1 MRRIIASLL
10 LAFVAM
16 PAPADAGRHAREPRR
31 NDQEPIGKFAFD
43 EVSGLAASRRHP
55 GLYWAIRD
63 SGGPSRAVLYAVR
76 VAGDKVASIRAIP
89 VAGATNVDWEEL
101 AVDARGDLWI
111 GEFGNNAEGRQDLK
125 LLRVPEPDPAGP
137 GPARVA
143 AVHPFA
149 YPDKPAWGRSFDA
162 EAFFFVDDAAYLITK
177 TAAHGVYRF
186 PALTPGLPVTLRGL
200 GRLAQPPRGLDGLVC
215 GAAIARD
222 GRRLAIVTG
231 KRRVWVYEAKG
242 AGLTGDA
249 LVKDLVARA
258 PRWSAAFDTEEA
270 AWQVEAVAF
279 GPSGHDL
286 LLAAEEG
293 PIWRFGRAFYE
304 AYPPP

>member
-1 MRRIIASLL
+1 MRRILAPAL
-10 LAFVAM
+10 LAALA
-16 PAPADAGRHAREPRR
+16 APAVAPAAQAAR
-31 NDQEPIGKFAFD
+31 NAQEPVGTFAFD

-76 VAGDKVASIRAIP
+76 LAGDKVAAIRAFP
-89 VAGATNVDWEEL
+89 VAGATNVDWEEI

-111 GEFGNNAEGRQDLK
+111 GEFGNNSEGRTDLR
-125 LLRVPEPDPAGP
+125 LLRVPEPDPAGA

-143 AVHPFA
+143 GTYPFRD
-149 YPDKPAWGRSFDA
+149 PDKPAWGKSFDA
-162 EAFFFVDDAAYLITK
+162 EALFFVDDAAYLITK
-177 TAAHGVYRF
+177 TAEHGVYRF
-186 PALTPGLPVTLRGL
+186 PALTPGLPVTLKK
-200 GRLAQPPRGLDGLVC
+200 LARVTQPPRGLDGLVA

-222 GRRLAIVTG
+222 GRRLALVTG
-231 KRRVWVYEAKG
+231 KRRVWIYA
-242 AGLTGDA
+242 AAAPGLTGDA
-249 LVKDLVARA
+249 LVKDLVARP

-279 GPSGHDL
+279 GPTGHDL

-293 PIWRFGRAFYE
+293 PIWRFPRAFYE